1 MDLVIYLTPVIVLY
15 TLLTCFIL
23 FISRKFLFLQKFV
36 HKKNIL
42 ITILISV
49 ILSILISAFKGAPIT
64 RTIPSIIGSMF
75 WVLIPS
81 IISTIFFNRLKFV
94 KKDFVISWFY
104 SYLVLLVIMIIY
116 DLKTL

>member
-1 MDLVIYLTPVIVLY
+1 MDLVIYLIPAIVLL
-15 TLLTCFIL
+15 TLLTCFVL
-23 FISRKFLFLQKFV
+23 FISRKFLFLQNFV

-49 ILSILISAFKGAPIT
+49 ILSILISALKGAPIT

-75 WVLIPS
+75 WILIPS
-81 IISTIFFNRLKFV
+81 IASTILFNRFKFV
-94 KKDFVISWFY
+94 KKDFIISWFY
-104 SYLVLLVIMIIY
+104 SYLIFLVVMIIY